1 MGIKTYLFGDGVI
14 TTVVIRPNF
23 CLFWNSIFKIK
34 KVGLRLRNVKRN
46 VDDEKIQ
53 DICAIRKIFTLISLK
68 ICICEFLLLVCNVT
82 LCDWYLFINTITNVM
97 WNFLSKF
104 TI

>member
-1 MGIKTYLFGDGVI
+1 MGIKTYLFGAGVI

-34 KVGLRLRNVKRN
+34 KVGLRNVKRN

-53 DICAIRKIFTLISLK
+53 DICVKYSL
-68 ICICEFLLLVCNVT
+68 
-82 LCDWYLFINTITNVM
+82 
-97 WNFLSKF
+97 
-104 TI
+104 